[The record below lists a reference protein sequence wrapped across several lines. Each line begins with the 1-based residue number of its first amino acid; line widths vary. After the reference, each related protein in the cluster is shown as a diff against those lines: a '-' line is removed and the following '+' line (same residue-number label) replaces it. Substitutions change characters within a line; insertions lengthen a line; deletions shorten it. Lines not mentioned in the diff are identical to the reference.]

1 MGVNADKLTTIA
13 GFIGLFFAIL
23 GAFKIIPIESSV
35 LICGMSTT
43 LISYYVKK

>member
-1 MGVNADKLTTIA
+1 MNEDLLTTIV
-13 GFIGLFFAIL
+13 GFVGLFFAIL

-35 LICGMSTT
+35 LVCGMATT

>member
-1 MGVNADKLTTIA
+1 MSEDQLTTTV
-13 GFIGLFFAIL
+13 GFIGLLFAIL